1 MRDSTGCC
9 ERRLVKL
16 RTPNMVTVGKN
27 IQLKTISKLLEVL
40 EAFAGRSDLQRQ
52 KIIQKRKSMKASNV
66 IKSLQQALISMY
78 INEHIPERNLLNV
91 TNMVKLFQKPIVFT
105 YIKEYILERNALTL
119 TNVVKLFQ
127 KAVINKIIKQHV

>member
-1 MRDSTGCC
+1 GNKPFAGSSGLEYHRIHTAEKPYVFNQC
-9 ERRLVKL
+9 
-16 RTPNMVTVGKN
+16 GK
-27 IQLKTISKLLEVL
+27 
-40 EAFAGRSDLQRQ
+40 AFAGRSDLQRQ
-52 KIIQKRKSMKASNV
+52 KIIQKRKSTKASNV